1 MMAMERDRG
10 PRGDTSAATTS
21 LWIDYLLLPEKLE
34 EHLAG
39 LAAGVLL
46 TPSSAELITV
56 FLEQALLSQ
65 KASLGY
71 SLPAIAIAKDGLPS
85 VPDAWTAVT
94 KTAAL
99 LCERAAR
106 VAVSLNLT
114 LEEMEASISSAQHQF
129 MLLKA
134 LVKHDKP
141 RLLIHECDLN
151 RWMLR
156 NALHSHPLGSA
167 APNASLSG
175 PQAVVWT
182 LGEEVGSAA
191 VESVDNGCWSV
202 SVSRN
207 VSNGVVRGPLEEEK
221 HAIEFL
227 ENVLSHRDGVCSKGA
242 SSACKLIGIIAQ
254 DGEDQGGGEKF
265 EGTLSAFLSK
275 GYWCRIM
282 LDVAEVHFMRGRI
295 HVAHELFTK
304 CAELNQRISEND
316 KNLSDGAFPQLRRLN
331 NGDGRRS
338 ASSVPM
344 QRLSGFIIACRMLLG
359 LHPKSNGSEG
369 SQRDLNEIVFKSSS
383 LLSLGEPS
391 VAQKMVIACERSRF
405 NLKQNSEGA
414 QSLVRRT
421 PEDDDL
427 TSHPPSKKLKS
438 FHTSDLDMG
447 ANPES
452 RVVDGVEGA
461 KENVTTGL
469 QGTECLAAT
478 SKIEESGCTK
488 SESGVPGAGSD
499 GLNVGEKTKSEVIE
513 SKEAIPEEVVVL
525 VDMSS
530 LPNDPIK
537 PYKEKVLDSMGL
549 SKSADA
555 VSSAG
560 SEQECIRLIRNVVVD
575 TFEGHLK
582 KGYRLSLARD
592 SGIPASLHCQ
602 LVACNVV
609 RDIVEGA
616 PMQTFLQS
624 STVFRD
630 SLEGVKF
637 LMSLM
642 AAVKKGFDESPKPFE
657 NGTTPKLPT
666 TRRMYSRQGFE
677 RASIDV
683 RSITDSSSPS
693 AYISEFVVYVCCVL
707 DRPWCWEAA
716 RKNNLISTAVIP
728 KLFVSEDFVIGCETS
743 TPEFL
748 DGAAE
753 SGAASVR
760 NISTGSLGN
769 SEEFQVGRL
778 LSSNV
783 LMNFTAPSVEPSLGN
798 QFELEVVLCAL
809 LTAEDI
815 WDIEGLVSKVERLSE
830 SLKMKDNSNSTG
842 THLEV
847 EHVKVDTEKTSLA
860 LDVAAVLRRRA
871 FNALDITKQLWVA
884 RKLYELAKSVHSRD
898 HDSMMMLWLL
908 DKVGLK
914 EGASVSLPGV
924 EEFDQETSLD
934 LGAVEYVLLTLI
946 EKELWNDLT
955 ELCEW
960 GLSIVKKGRSTG
972 GVTRLE
978 GSRKGQ
984 GIGINIWYRRCA
996 QILKVATALAELMQL
1011 CTNLLQQTRYNEDV
1025 ARISSKTSQ
1034 LFEDF
1039 LCLLV
1044 GSDIEGSSS
1053 GAEDGNQSWGAQN
1066 RKVAPPTLNPSIR
1079 AIPLISQLTNSR
1091 VLTNLAS
1098 LMAGWLQRC
1107 NIAGLIPWPLSIER
1121 YGALAAVTS
1130 GASLPPSLGSLPH
1143 GAGVFSPFPPRAS
1156 PEFGRNLFGVLLERI
1171 VELPGAVERDK
1182 DKGHRWLQGLADLA
1196 FEDEAYVKA
1205 LQLYLQAGGIKS
1217 AFYCDRSSAM
1227 TEEVFTQWVLRR
1239 MVQGCRAIGA
1249 TVQAALLCQKLPG
1262 PDHESAFRILQEN
1275 SLIVVR
1281 DAVAYFDCVWE
1292 VPLLELLVHMHAKSG
1307 DHERHTA
1314 LIALLQQ
1321 PALNAHNPQSVRVA
1335 HVASLEQRFLQ
1346 RLCGELL

>member
-1 MMAMERDRG
+1 MMMAGERDRDRG
-10 PRGDTSAATTS
+10 PRGDTSAATS

-34 EHLAG
+34 EHLAA
-39 LAAGVLL
+39 LAGGSLSSP
-46 TPSSAELITV
+46 TPAELITV

-71 SLPAIAIAKDGLPS
+71 SLPAVAKDGLP

-106 VAVSLNLT
+106 VAVAANLS
-114 LEEMEASISSAQHQF
+114 LEEIEASISSAQHQF

-156 NALHSHPLGSA
+156 NALQSHPLGSA

-182 LGEEVGSAA
+182 LGEDVANP
-191 VESVDNGCWSV
+191 VESLDNGCWSV

-207 VSNGVVRGPLEEEK
+207 VSNGAVRGPLEEEK

-242 SSACKLIGIIAQ
+242 SSACKLISVIAQ
-254 DGEDQGGGEKF
+254 DGENQAGGDNSET
-265 EGTLSAFLSK
+265 TLRAFLSK
-275 GYWCRIM
+275 GYWCQIM

-295 HVAHELFTK
+295 HIAHELFTK
-304 CAELNQRISEND
+304 CAELNQRVSKAD
-316 KNLSDGAFPQLRRLN
+316 KNSSDGAFPHSRRFN
-331 NGDGRRS
+331 NGEGRRS

-344 QRLSGFIIACRMLLG
+344 QRLAGFIVACRMLLG

-369 SQRDLNEIVFKSSS
+369 SQRDLNEIVLESSS

-391 VAQKMVIACERSRF
+391 AAQKMVIACERSRY

-414 QSLVRRT
+414 RPLVRRT
-421 PEDDDL
+421 AEDADL
-427 TSHPPSKKLKS
+427 TSQPPYKKLKS
-438 FHTSDLDMG
+438 FHISDLGM
-447 ANPES
+447 AINPES
-452 RVVDGVEGA
+452 REVDVLEGA
-461 KENVTTGL
+461 RENVISGP
-469 QGTECLAAT
+469 QGSEGLAAK
-478 SKIEESGCTK
+478 SNSEESECVK
-488 SESGVPGAGSD
+488 SEGGVPGVVSD
-499 GLNVGEKTKSEVIE
+499 GLAADATARIGVIE
-513 SKEAIPEEVVVL
+513 SNEILPKEVVGG
-525 VDMSS
+525 VDVSS
-530 LPNDPIK
+530 QANDPIITFK
-537 PYKEKVLDSMGL
+537 QEVLNSLGL
-549 SKSADA
+549 SRSADEI
-555 VSSAG
+555 SSVG
-560 SEQECIRLIRNVVVD
+560 SERECVRLIRNVVGD
-575 TFEGHLK
+575 TLEGHLK

-592 SGIPASLHCQ
+592 SGIPVSLHCQ

-616 PMQTFLQS
+616 PLQSFLQS
-624 STVFRD
+624 SNVFRD
-630 SLEGVKF
+630 SIEGAKF
-637 LMSLM
+637 LFSLM
-642 AAVKKGFDESPKPFE
+642 AAVKKGFNESLKLSG
-657 NGTTPKLPT
+657 NGAVPKLQMAERT
-666 TRRMYSRQGFE
+666 YTRPGSE
-677 RASIDV
+677 RTSIDL
-683 RSITDSSSPS
+683 RSIADSNSSG
-693 AYISEFVVYVCCVL
+693 ACISEFALFVCCVL
-707 DRPWCWEAA
+707 DRQWCWETAL
-716 RKNNLISTAVIP
+716 KNKLISTAVVP
-728 KLFVSEDFVIGCETS
+728 KLFVSEHHGMGCEKS
-743 TPEFL
+743 TPEFR
-748 DGAAE
+748 DGTAE
-753 SGAASVR
+753 SRAVSLRNGAS
-760 NISTGSLGN
+760 GSSGD
-769 SEEFQVGRL
+769 SEEFLGGRL
-778 LSSNV
+778 SSSKI
-783 LMNFTAPSVEPSLGN
+783 LMNPVASSVEPSSGN
-798 QFELEVVLCAL
+798 LELEVVLCAL

-815 WDIEGLVSKVERLSE
+815 WEIERLVSKVDRLSE
-830 SLKMKDNSNSTG
+830 ALRMKDSSDSAG
-842 THLEV
+842 AHAEI
-847 EHVKVDTEKTSLA
+847 EHVKADNDNTSLA

-871 FNALDITKQLWVA
+871 FNALDTTKQLWVA
-884 RKLYELAKSVHSRD
+884 RKLYEQATRIHSRD
-898 HDSMMMLWLL
+898 HDNMMMLWLL
-908 DKVGLK
+908 DKVSLK
-914 EGASVSLPGV
+914 EGPSLNLPGGA
-924 EEFDQETSLD
+924 EFDKETLLD
-934 LGAVEYVLLTLI
+934 LGAVEYVLLSLI
-946 EKELWNDLT
+946 EKELWNDVS

-960 GLSIVKKGRSTG
+960 GLSIVKKGKFTG
-972 GVTRLE
+972 GITRTE

-984 GIGINIWYRRCA
+984 GIDIDIWYRRCS
-996 QILKVATALAELMQL
+996 QIMKAATVLTELMQL
-1011 CTNLLQQTRYNEDV
+1011 CSTLLQQNHYNEDV
-1025 ARISSKTSQ
+1025 ARMSSKTSQ
-1034 LFEDF
+1034 LFEDL

-1044 GSDIEGSSS
+1044 GDIEGSSS

-1066 RKVAPPTLNPSIR
+1066 RKVAPLPLNPSIR
-1079 AIPLISQLTNSR
+1079 AVPLIPQLSNSR

-1107 NIAGLIPWPLSIER
+1107 NVAGLIPWPLSIER
-1121 YGALAAVTS
+1121 YGALAVVTS
-1130 GASLPPSLGSLPH
+1130 GASLPPLGSLPH
-1143 GAGVFSPFPPRAS
+1143 GSGGFSPFPPKVS

-1205 LQLYLQAGGIKS
+1205 LQLYLLAGGIKS

-1227 TEEVFTQWVLRR
+1227 TEEVFTHWVLRR

-1307 DHERHTA
+1307 DHERLSA
-1314 LIALLQQ
+1314 LISLLQQ

-1346 RLCGELL
+1346 RLCEELL